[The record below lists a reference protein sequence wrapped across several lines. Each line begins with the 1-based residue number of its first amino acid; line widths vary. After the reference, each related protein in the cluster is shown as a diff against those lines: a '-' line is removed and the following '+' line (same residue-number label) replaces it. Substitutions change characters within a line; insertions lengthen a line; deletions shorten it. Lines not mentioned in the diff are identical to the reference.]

1 MWVTWSHQL
10 TSGKAKRW
18 ILLRK
23 RPPPFPSNKQFG
35 DTGVRLLFIHQE
47 SEKTFPCS
55 EGKPSQNMLKLI
67 FLNQFLNFYLL
78 KENIISLLS
87 ETLNAT
93 KNKRL
98 PHYTVEMENYRCC
111 SSTSHHCSF
120 KLFLL
125 LKVAYKVSQTHARRC
140 CVTRILVVYTHF

>member
-1 MWVTWSHQL
+1 MEKQNAGFCSVSGHHRFHRTNSLVTQASDYCL
-10 TSGKAKRW
+10 YIKKA
-18 ILLRK
+18 
-23 RPPPFPSNKQFG
+23 
-35 DTGVRLLFIHQE
+35 
-47 SEKTFPCS
+47 KTFPCS

-98 PHYTVEMENYRCC
+98 LHYTVEMENYRCC
-111 SSTSHHCSF
+111 STTSHHCSF

-125 LKVAYKVSQTHARRC
+125 LKVAYKVSQTHARCC